1 MELHIVSIYNY
12 FQPSVCL
19 YFSQRTFSFFKESW
33 SGYFRQKIGPGT
45 MEGYFWLFKK
55 RLFIKHRNGLIGEQ
69 CTLIWGYHS
78 PVQHRRSF
86 PILSEV
92 LLDETL
98 QLQDPPVA
106 AVGFRFQ
113 GYEKINIACSLRGL
127 YDCFDFTAVLCST
140 RNIHAYSLLERS
152 IDAYPALRRNWE
164 NWKVVEPKSEESH
177 NRTIFDI
184 LQFGTHPRLRGDL
197 GNAGFVIILVS
208 QKVPSPTSRLIG
220 LSSSKEMH
228 AP

>member
-1 MELHIVSIYNY
+1 MELHIVSIFNY

-55 RLFIKHRNGLIGEQ
+55 RLFIKHRNGLIGDQ

-86 PILSEV
+86 PILIEV

-106 AVGFRFQ
+106 AV
-113 GYEKINIACSLRGL
+113 LL
-127 YDCFDFTAVLCST
+127 VFDSRVTK
-140 RNIHAYSLLERS
+140 RS
-152 IDAYPALRRNWE
+152 IQH
-164 NWKVVEPKSEESH
+164 VVSGGCTIVSILLLFFVLHATYTLIRCQNEAQTHTTRFVETGKIGKLQNQNRK
-177 NRTIFDI
+177 NRTTALFLIFSNLALTPDCVET
-184 LQFGTHPRLRGDL
+184 QVT
-197 GNAGFVIILVS
+197 LV
-208 QKVPSPTSRLIG
+208 L
-220 LSSSKEMH
+220 L
-228 AP
+228 